1 MSVLERPT
9 VMFPPEPQKLWTV
22 EEFHKLQDLGILDRC
37 ELIEGVI
44 IDKMGQSGLHAQII
58 RASMNILANVFG
70 LERLMIQ
77 LTVRLQD
84 EIGRRSEPLPDVAV
98 TREGYIA
105 YDENPAADDLL
116 LVLEVS
122 DSSIRPDLTTK
133 ALLYAK
139 AEISEYWVVDV
150 DKRRVIVHRD
160 PSQEGYREIMEWKQG
175 EAVSPLTQPESR
187 IAVADIFP
195 Q

>member
-1 MSVLERPT
+1 
-9 VMFPPEPQKLWTV
+9 
-22 EEFHKLQDLGILDRC
+22 
-37 ELIEGVI
+37 
-44 IDKMGQSGLHAQII
+44 MGQSGLHAQII
-58 RASMNILANVFG
+58 RALMNILANVFG

-77 LTVRLQD
+77 LPVRLQD

-116 LVLEVS
+116 LVIEVS
-122 DSSIRPDLTTK
+122 DSSIRPDLTSI

-175 EAVSPLTQPESR
+175 ETVSPLAQPESH